1 MSIYKCLR
9 EYIYIVKNYLGGNNL
24 DSFNIYKD
32 IAERTQGDIYVG
44 VVGPV
49 RTGKSTFIKK
59 FMDLMVIPKIENNYK
74 KERAKDELPQSGS
87 GKGIHT
93 TEPKFVPNE
102 AVEISLDD
110 EIKFKVRMVDCV
122 GYIVKSALG
131 YLDGEDAKMVHTPWY
146 DYEIPFED
154 AAELGTRKV
163 IQDHSTIGLVVTTDG
178 TITGINREDYTSAE
192 ERVINELKEIKKPFI
207 VVLNSA
213 TPNAPETKALKM
225 EMEEK
230 YKVTVQVLDVYNMD
244 EDDIEEIF
252 KSILK
257 EFPVK
262 EINIDMPEWLEKL
275 DPSHWLKKDFFNI
288 VKNMSKDIFK
298 VKDIKASLDT
308 IKSDEYLGASLLI
321 EMDLG
326 VGKGRILLKPED
338 GIFYKVL
345 SEICDVD
352 VVSESDLLSLMK
364 ELNGAKK
371 EYDKVRDALEEVKAT
386 GYGLVAPQLSEMTF
400 EEPEIVKQGNKF
412 GVKLKASAPSL
423 HLIKADIKTEISPI
437 MGSEKESEELVKALL
452 DQFES
457 DPTSLWQSNMFGK
470 SLEVLVKEGLQN
482 KLYKMPEDVQVKIQ
496 KTLQKIINEG
506 NGGLICIIL

>member
-1 MSIYKCLR
+1 
-9 EYIYIVKNYLGGNNL
+9 L

-59 FMDLMVIPKIENNYK
+59 FMDLMIIPKIDNNYK

-87 GKGIHT
+87 GKSIHT

-102 AVEISLDD
+102 AVEISLDE

-122 GYIVKSALG
+122 GYIVKGALG
-131 YLDGEDAKMVHTPWY
+131 YLDGEEAKMVHTPWY
-146 DYEIPFED
+146 EYEIPFED
-154 AAELGTRKV
+154 AAEIGTRKV
-163 IQDHSTIGLVVTTDG
+163 IEDHSTIGLVVTTDG
-178 TITGINREDYTSAE
+178 TITGLNREEYLDAE
-192 ERVINELKEIKKPFI
+192 ERVIGELKSIKKPFI
-207 VVLNSA
+207 VVLNTSK
-213 TPNAPETKALKM
+213 PNSSETRALKE

-230 YKVTVQVLDVYNMD
+230 YKVTVQVMDVYNMS
-244 EDDIEEIF
+244 EDDIQDTF
-252 KSILK
+252 KHVLK

-275 DPSHWLKKDFFNI
+275 EPSHWLKKDFFNI
-288 VKNMSKDIFK
+288 IKDMSKDISK
-298 VKDIKASLDT
+298 VKDIKASLNNL
-308 IKSDEYLGASLLI
+308 KSDEYLGTSLLSEI
-321 EMDLG
+321 NLGNG
-326 VGKGRILLKPED
+326 VGRIVLKPED
-338 GIFYKVL
+338 GVFYKVL
-345 SEICDVD
+345 SEICDLD
-352 VVSESDLLSLMK
+352 VVSESDLLSLIK
-364 ELNGAKK
+364 ELNYAKK
-371 EYDKVRDALEEVKAT
+371 EYDKVKEALDEVKET
-386 GYGLVAPQLSEMTF
+386 GYGLVAPQLTEMKF
-400 EEPEIVKQGNKF
+400 EEPEIVKQGNKY

-452 DQFES
+452 EQFET